1 MARLDRINALIDEFW
16 EDGVFEE
23 RERRAVYRMGK
34 KLLLSRRRIE
44 ALIEAGQHRAES
56 REDEETRLHNALRNS
71 IEFMLVSS
79 DKSSNTS
86 ELESVFARWKDRKQS
101 ISAEKMALALG
112 LKAGQLEELED
123 HLRLWTGHPDGSRLK
138 LMAGYRLG
146 ACISRMEAKSRR
158 NFKLIWTPTNPAP
171 DAVRQLRKLIHDL
184 EDMIRETLYELAGG
198 KRGMSNW
205 IAQHFPKESH
215 RWMKNWGP
223 HGILQELYFSDLFR
237 ILLHPAMRKDTE
249 RVFKKKDV
257 LAFGGSVGR
266 SLRIIGDDC
275 NALRNKAAHGKELTH
290 FDLPRLHLY
299 YDAIVDQLN
308 EARNREEIDV
318 NTSSTRRNKRAHASP
333 ASPIKTRDRSPWKF
347 VALFVLLLAL
357 LFEGWQNRH
366 FFRIDTTGKPTVPAI
381 DSLSQQTTADSLHRF
396 DTIGPAGPQFNPWI
410 ETDRNDTVS
419 GTDTHLKPNGEVDW
433 KPVAEAEWDTVVIL
447 GEEGIAR
454 WKARCT
460 NSQVERCRFL
470 RPDGFWIEGLEL
482 SLVLEYTGYF
492 EVLMEVQANGFSS
505 TLTLPF
511 EVIAPVNDTR
521 DFDDPVKTTIDPST
535 SPPATSAETDPCDGS
550 EWGTLGNEKTILMDE
565 SGWIRFLTSP
575 DSKAPAKPDL
585 IRTGT
590 KVEVLIKKGKFR
602 FVRTCSGQSGFVHK
616 QQLRD

>member
-56 REDEETRLHNALRNS
+56 RVDDETRLHHALRNS
-71 IEFMLVSS
+71 IEFMLVSAG
-79 DKSSNTS
+79 KSSNTS
-86 ELESVFARWKDRKQS
+86 ELESVFARWKARKQF
-101 ISAEKMALALG
+101 ISAEKMGVTLG

-123 HLRLWTGHPDGSRLK
+123 HIRLWTSHPDGSRLK

-158 NFKLIWTPTNPAP
+158 NFKLIWAPTNPAP

-184 EDMIRETLYELAGG
+184 EDMLRETLYELAGG
-198 KRGMSNW
+198 KRGMTNW
-205 IAQHFPKESH
+205 IAQHFPKESD
-215 RWMKNWGP
+215 RWMKNRGP

-318 NTSSTRRNKRAHASP
+318 NTSSTRRNKRMHASP
-333 ASPIKTRDRSPWKF
+333 SSPAKSRDRSAWKF
-347 VALFVLLLAL
+347 AALLILLFVL

-366 FFRIDTTGKPTVPAI
+366 LFPIDTTAKPTVPAI
-381 DSLSQQTTADSLHRF
+381 DSLSQQTTADSLHRP
-396 DTIGPAGPQFNPWI
+396 DTVVPAGPQFNPWI
-410 ETDRNDTVS
+410 ETERNGTDS
-419 GTDTHLKPNGEVDW
+419 GTDTHLKPSGEVEW
-433 KPVAEAEWDTVVIL
+433 RPSAEAEWDTVVIL
-447 GEEGIAR
+447 DKEGVAKWR
-454 WKARCT
+454 ARCT

-470 RPDGFWIEGLEL
+470 RPDGLWIEGREI
-482 SLVLEYTGYF
+482 SLALQYTGYF

-511 EVIAPVNDTR
+511 EVIAPENETR
-521 DFDDPVKTTIDPST
+521 NSDDPVQTTVDTST
-535 SPPATSAETDPCDGS
+535 SPPATSAETDPCRGS
-550 EWGTLGNEKTILMDE
+550 NWGTLGNEKTVLMDE
-565 SGWIRFLTSP
+565 SGWIRLLASP
-575 DSKAPAKPDL
+575 DSKAPDISNP

-590 KVEVLIKKGKFR
+590 QVEVLSKKGKFR
-602 FVRTCSGQSGFVHK
+602 FIRTCSGQSGFVHK